1 MNHQESRTLTFKVQS
16 FRRIPNPYLKSEE
29 GEKGAEMY
37 VAICDVKDLPDN
49 FPMETNPREQKMTT
63 NVARKIKDSLLNTS
77 ELNFY
82 LLNRGILLSAK
93 DVSYSNYSNEMT
105 VSFEW
110 ILKFMGTWMV
120 VIHIRRSY
128 STATSLMQ
136 DSSMLKLKS
145 FLASKAFF
153 KVWLLPK
160 HFCSGAG

>member
-82 LLNRGILLSAK
+82 LLIRGIC
-93 DVSYSNYSNEMT
+93 
-105 VSFEW
+105 F
-110 ILKFMGTWMV
+110 
-120 VIHIRRSY
+120 
-128 STATSLMQ
+128 
-136 DSSMLKLKS
+136 
-145 FLASKAFF
+145 
-153 KVWLLPK
+153 LPK
-160 HFCSGAG
+160 MFLIAIIPMK